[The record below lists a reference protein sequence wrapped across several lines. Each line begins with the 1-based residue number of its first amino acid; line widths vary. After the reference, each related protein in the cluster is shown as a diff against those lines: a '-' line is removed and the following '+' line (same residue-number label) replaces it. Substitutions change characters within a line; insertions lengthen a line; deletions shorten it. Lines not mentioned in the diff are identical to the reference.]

1 MNCKWYQD
9 EICTKGDVIVNNQN
23 IDVLIK
29 DLKYYLENNEENGVV
44 YFPKFQIEKIIESL
58 KEMGK

>member
-1 MNCKWYQD
+1 
-9 EICTKGDVIVNNQN
+9 VNNQN